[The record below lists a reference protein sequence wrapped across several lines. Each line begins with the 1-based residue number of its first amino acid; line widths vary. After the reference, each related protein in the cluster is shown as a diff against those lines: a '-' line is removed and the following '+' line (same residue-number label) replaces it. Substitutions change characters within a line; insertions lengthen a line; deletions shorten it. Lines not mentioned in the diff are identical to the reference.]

1 MAKQKKINTLDLIQQ
16 MAKKNKESL
25 NTVEDIKEQRSL
37 NASVTGTKQHFEA
50 KSVRKETQI
59 AIIDDTPLSG
69 KKSQDK
75 QETGVLKQL
84 MVLLNTETFRDAK
97 DTFTL
102 SLSGTCLGLYEKLA
116 TGASYKMGLKTSRN
130 DLIRK
135 VLEDFIN
142 KKFAKAIK
150 EIDLKETKS

>member
-16 MAKKNKESL
+16 MAKKNEEPL
-25 NTVEDIKEQRSL
+25 NTVEHIKEQRSL
-37 NASVTGTKQHFEA
+37 KANVSGAKQHFEA
-50 KSVRKETQI
+50 KSVKKETQI
-59 AIIDDTPLSG
+59 PIIDDKVQSEA
-69 KKSQDK
+69 KSPAK

-84 MVLLNTETFRDAK
+84 MVLLNAETFRDDK

-116 TGASYKMGLKTSRN
+116 TGASYKMGIKTSRN

-135 VLEDFIN
+135 VLEDFIS

>member
-25 NTVEDIKEQRSL
+25 NTVEHIKEQRSPKA
-37 NASVTGTKQHFEA
+37 NVSGIKQHFES
-50 KSVRKETQI
+50 KSVTKETQI
-59 AIIDDTPLSG
+59 PLIEDTSLSEA
-69 KKSQDK
+69 KSQVI
-75 QETGVLKQL
+75 QETGALKQL
-84 MVLLNTETFRDAK
+84 MVLLNAETFRDDK

-116 TGASYKMGLKTSRN
+116 TGASYKMGIKTSRN

-135 VLEDFIN
+135 VLEDFIS